1 MKGRELENHGYR
13 QFWRNIETILGLT
26 KSPVN
31 KKNDFGKDVKLE
43 GIIRGER
50 GASAP
55 SEREGG

>member
-1 MKGRELENHGYR
+1 M
-13 QFWRNIETILGLT
+13 ILGLT
-26 KSPVN
+26 ESPVK